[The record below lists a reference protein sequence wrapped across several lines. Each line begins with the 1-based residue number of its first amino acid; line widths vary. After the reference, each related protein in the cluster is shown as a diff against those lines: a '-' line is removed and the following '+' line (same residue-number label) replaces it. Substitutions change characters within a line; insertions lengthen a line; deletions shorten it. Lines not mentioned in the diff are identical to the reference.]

1 MNDYQTIWNSVL
13 NKLHESLTDKVYSE
27 VFSDVK
33 EVLKFEK
40 DYIYVVV
47 PNQLIKF
54 RIESFYLNKINDIV
68 SDLYS
73 IKVGFKFILEKDVD
87 RSLEKQQDQ
96 EFIPTSQKV
105 GRNLSSLYRFESFV
119 VGESNRYAYLTATKV
134 ADNCGS
140 FCNPLYI
147 FGDVGLGKTHL
158 MNAIGNFVLDNN
170 INLNVI
176 YVSCQKFSEDY
187 FLATSTK
194 NPERIE
200 QFYNK
205 YNNADLLLIDDVQFL
220 EGKTGTQEE
229 FFKIFEH
236 LVSLNKQIVLT
247 SDRPANNL
255 KNVMARLK
263 SRFTMGIC
271 VDIKQPDESLL
282 INVLKNKLSFLIEN
296 PEVVPEEVLKCLAS
310 YYSTNIRDLEG
321 ALRTYVN
328 YCLCMN
334 KDFNLTSLE
343 ESLDRLIPKSLD
355 SLGTSKV
362 IFDNIAAEI
371 SSYYKIS
378 VEDLISSSRK
388 QQQVYARQMLMYIA
402 KNNFNLT
409 IKFIGDNLGGRDH
422 STILHGIDK
431 IADDIKKNTMV
442 KQDYDFLSKRIGKWL
457 VIHISTYLII
467 KIILK
472 INNKKEFLWIL
483 QSIAN
488 VFYSI

>member
-1 MNDYQTIWNSVL
+1 MNDYQAIWTGVL
-13 NKLHESLTDKVYSE
+13 SKLKQELPEKAYSE
-27 VFSDVK
+27 VFSDAK
-33 EVLKFEK
+33 YILKYEK
-40 DYIYVVV
+40 DYIYVIV

-54 RIESFYLNKINDIV
+54 RIESFYLNKIKDIV
-68 SDLYS
+68 NDLYA
-73 IKVGFKFILEKDVD
+73 IKIGFKFILEKDIDKAQNIGKEDVTAN
-87 RSLEKQQDQ
+87 
-96 EFIPTSQKV
+96 IPQKV

-119 VGESNRYAYLTATKV
+119 VGESNRYAYLTSTKV
-134 ADNCGS
+134 ADNCGT

-158 MNAIGNFVLDNN
+158 MNAIGNFVLDND
-170 INLNVI
+170 INQNVI

-187 FLATSTK
+187 FLATSSK
-194 NPERIE
+194 NPDKIE

-205 YNNADLLLIDDVQFL
+205 YNNADVLLIDDVQFL

-236 LVSLNKQIVLT
+236 LISLNKQIVLT
-247 SDRPANNL
+247 SDRPASNL

-271 VDIKQPDESLL
+271 VDIKQPDQSLL
-282 INVLKNKLSFLIEN
+282 LNVLKNKLSFLIEN
-296 PEVVPEEVLKCLAS
+296 PESVPEEVLVSLAS
-310 YYSTNIRDLEG
+310 YFSTNIRDLEG

-334 KDFNLTSLE
+334 KDFTIESLE

-355 SLGTSKV
+355 SLGSSKV
-362 IFDNIAAEI
+362 VFDNIAQEI

-378 VEDLISSSRK
+378 IEDLVSSSRK
-388 QQQVYARQMLMYIA
+388 QQQVYARQMLMYVA

-422 STILHGIDK
+422 STVLHGIDK
-431 IADDIKKNTMV
+431 IADDIKKNSLV
-442 KQDYDFLSKRIGKWL
+442 KQDYDFLSKKL
-457 VIHISTYLII
+457 SD
-467 KIILK
+467 
-472 INNKKEFLWIL
+472 
-483 QSIAN
+483 
-488 VFYSI
+488 

>member
-13 NKLHESLTDKVYSE
+13 SELKGELSDKAYAE
-27 VFSDVK
+27 VFSEAK

-40 DYIYVVV
+40 DYIYVIV
-47 PNQLIKF
+47 PNQLAKF
-54 RIESFYLNKINDIV
+54 RIESFYLNKINDIA
-68 SDLYS
+68 SSLYPV
-73 IKVGFKFILEKDVD
+73 KVGFKFILEKDAKNEVKD
-87 RSLEKQQDQ
+87 DQ
-96 EFIPTSQKV
+96 NLIIVPETKKV

-158 MNAIGNFVLDNN
+158 MNAIGNYVLDNN
-170 INLNVI
+170 INQNVV
-176 YVSCQKFSEDY
+176 YVSCQKFTEDY
-187 FLATSTK
+187 FLSTASK
-194 NPERIE
+194 NPDKIG

-205 YNNADLLLIDDVQFL
+205 YNFADVLLIDDVQFL

-247 SDRPANNL
+247 SDRPASNL

-271 VDIKQPDESLL
+271 VDIKQPDQSLL
-282 INVLKNKLSFLIEN
+282 VNVLKNKLSFLIEN
-296 PEVVPEEVLKCLAS
+296 PDEVNEEVLSTLAS
-310 YYSTNIRDLEG
+310 YYPTNIRDLEG

-334 KDFNLTSLE
+334 KDFTLDSLSE
-343 ESLDRLIPKSLD
+343 ALDRLVPKSLD
-355 SLGTSKV
+355 SLETSKV
-362 IFDNIAAEI
+362 IFDNISAEI
-371 SSYYKIS
+371 ASYYRVS
-378 VEDLISSSRK
+378 VEELISSSRK

-422 STILHGIDK
+422 STVLHGIDK
-431 IADDIKKNTMV
+431 IASDIKANSLI
-442 KQDYDFLSKRIGKWL
+442 KQDYEFLTKKLSK
-457 VIHISTYLII
+457 
-467 KIILK
+467 
-472 INNKKEFLWIL
+472 
-483 QSIAN
+483 
-488 VFYSI
+488 

>member
-13 NKLHESLTDKVYSE
+13 NSLKGELTEKAYNE
-27 VFSDVK
+27 VFAEAR

-40 DYIYVVV
+40 NYIFVVV
-47 PNQLIKF
+47 PNQLAKF

-68 SDLYS
+68 SSLYPV
-73 IKVGFKFILEKDVD
+73 KVGFKFILEKDAKNEVKD
-87 RSLEKQQDQ
+87 EPSDTIVFETK
-96 EFIPTSQKV
+96 KV
-105 GRNLSSLYRFESFV
+105 GRNLSPLYRFESFV

-134 ADNCGS
+134 ADNCGT

-158 MNAIGNFVLDNN
+158 MNAIGNYVLDND
-170 INLNVI
+170 INQNVV
-176 YVSCQKFSEDY
+176 YVSCQKFTEDY
-187 FLATSTK
+187 FLSTASK
-194 NPERIE
+194 NPDKIE

-205 YNNADLLLIDDVQFL
+205 YNSADVLLIDDVQFL

-247 SDRPANNL
+247 SDRPASNL

-271 VDIKQPDESLL
+271 VDIKQPDQSLL
-282 INVLKNKLSFLIEN
+282 VNVLKNKLSFLIEN
-296 PEVVPEEVLKCLAS
+296 PDEVKEDVLSTLAS
-310 YYSTNIRDLEG
+310 YYPTNIRDLEG

-334 KDFNLTSLE
+334 KEFTLDSLSE
-343 ESLDRLIPKSLD
+343 ALDRLVPKAFD
-355 SLGTSKV
+355 SLETSKV
-362 IFDNIAAEI
+362 IFDNISTEI
-371 SSYYKIS
+371 ASYYRVS
-378 VEDLISSSRK
+378 VEELISSSRK
-388 QQQVYARQMLMYIA
+388 QQHVYARQMLMYVA

-422 STILHGIDK
+422 STVLHGIDK
-431 IADDIKKNTMV
+431 IASDIKNNSLT
-442 KQDYDFLSKRIGKWL
+442 KQDYEFLSKKL
-457 VIHISTYLII
+457 S
-467 KIILK
+467 K
-472 INNKKEFLWIL
+472 
-483 QSIAN
+483 
-488 VFYSI
+488 

>member
-13 NKLHESLTDKVYSE
+13 NELKKELTDKAYND
-27 VFSDVK
+27 VFSEAK

-47 PNQLIKF
+47 PNQLSKF

-68 SDLYS
+68 SSLYPV
-73 IKVGFKFILEKDVD
+73 KVGFKFILEKDAKNEVK
-87 RSLEKQQDQ
+87 EEPNQTI
-96 EFIPTSQKV
+96 IPETKKI
-105 GRNLSSLYRFESFV
+105 GRNLSSLFRFESFV

-134 ADNCGS
+134 ADNCGT

-158 MNAIGNFVLDNN
+158 MNAIGNYVLDND
-170 INLNVI
+170 INQNVV
-176 YVSCQKFSEDY
+176 YVSCQKFTEDY
-187 FLATSTK
+187 FLSTASK
-194 NPERIE
+194 NPDKIE

-205 YNNADLLLIDDVQFL
+205 YNSADVLLIDDVQFL

-247 SDRPANNL
+247 SDRPASNL

-271 VDIKQPDESLL
+271 VDIKQPDQSLL
-282 INVLKNKLSFLIEN
+282 VNVLKNKLSFLIEN
-296 PEVVPEEVLKCLAS
+296 PEDVNEEVLSALAS
-310 YYSTNIRDLEG
+310 YYPTNIRDLEG

-334 KDFNLTSLE
+334 KDFTLDSLSE
-343 ESLDRLIPKSLD
+343 ALDRLVPKSLD
-355 SLGTSKV
+355 SLETSKV
-362 IFDNIAAEI
+362 IFDNISSEI
-371 SSYYKIS
+371 ASYYRVS
-378 VEDLISSSRK
+378 VEELISSSRK

-422 STILHGIDK
+422 STVLHGIDK
-431 IADDIKKNTMV
+431 IAADIKTNNLI
-442 KQDYDFLSKRIGKWL
+442 KQDYEFLTKKLSK
-457 VIHISTYLII
+457 
-467 KIILK
+467 
-472 INNKKEFLWIL
+472 
-483 QSIAN
+483 
-488 VFYSI
+488 